1 MTVRKRVLAQL
12 ARLRRKILKERLP
25 PEDIAGGWALGMFVG
40 CAVPFGIQL
49 VIAIPL
55 AMMMRVSKLGA
66 TLGTFVTNP
75 VTIFFIYPAQTFV
88 MNKILFGGTL
98 SYSKLAETQWCWSAV
113 RSLGAEIMASFFLGG
128 FALAAILTPITYFV
142 VKRFVVSHRRRE
154 ELKRADGAA
163 ARPEGT

>member
-1 MTVRKRVLAQL
+1 
-12 ARLRRKILKERLP
+12 
-25 PEDIAGGWALGMFVG
+25 
-40 CAVPFGIQL
+40 
-49 VIAIPL
+49 
-55 AMMMRVSKLGA
+55 
-66 TLGTFVTNP
+66 
-75 VTIFFIYPAQTFV
+75 
-88 MNKILFGGTL
+88 
-98 SYSKLAETQWCWSAV
+98 V